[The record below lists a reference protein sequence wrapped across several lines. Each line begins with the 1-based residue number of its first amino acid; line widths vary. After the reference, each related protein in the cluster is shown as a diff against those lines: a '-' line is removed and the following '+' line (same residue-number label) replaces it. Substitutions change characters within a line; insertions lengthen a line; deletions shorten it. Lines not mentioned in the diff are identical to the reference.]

1 MKVGFKRSFV
11 KDLRRVRD
19 KGLEARVKTAIE
31 TVEQA
36 QNLQEIQDIKKLR
49 SGDRYYRIR
58 IADYRV
64 GLVLEGDTV
73 ILAIRQEKP
82 FHREGLRLKGSWS

>member
-19 KGLEARVKTAIE
+19 KDLEARIKTAIE
-31 TVEQA
+31 LVEQA

-73 ILAIRQEKP
+73 IFVRFL
-82 FHREGLRLKGSWS
+82 HRKDVYKYFPPHS

>member
-31 TVEQA
+31 LVEQA

-73 ILAIRQEKP
+73 IFVRFLHQKDVYKYFP
-82 FHREGLRLKGSWS
+82 PHR

>member
-19 KGLEARVKTAIE
+19 KGLEARIKTAIE
-31 TVEQA
+31 LVEQA

-73 ILAIRQEKP
+73 IFVRFL
-82 FHREGLRLKGSWS
+82 HRKDVYKYFPPHS